1 MKGFDGK
8 PLQFTKGK
16 SQMFAY
22 LDHGNE
28 KLVTA
33 TVLHQP
39 LQYRLN
45 VQQDFRSV
53 YAGEKVMYLIKING
67 SHMDG
72 QRSRS
77 EIPGIHLMQM
87 QQETNPERC

>member
-1 MKGFDGK
+1 MCRYA
-8 PLQFTKGK
+8 QFTLSSRQLNYRG
-16 SQMFAY
+16 F
-22 LDHGNE
+22 
-28 KLVTA
+28 
-33 TVLHQP
+33 P
-39 LQYRLN
+39 LIFLN

-72 QRSRS
+72 QRSRL

-87 QQETNPERC
+87 QQETNPEKMLNIICRNLHP

>member
-1 MKGFDGK
+1 
-8 PLQFTKGK
+8 
-16 SQMFAY
+16 MFAY
-22 LDHGNE
+22 LTMGMKKE
-28 KLVTA
+28 TA

-87 QQETNPERC
+87 QQETNPEKMLNIICRNLHP